1 MATNIP
7 QSIDYTSRDFY
18 SLRDDLITRVKDR
31 LAAAGKTWNGTDPS
45 DFGVAILE
53 AFAHV
58 GDVTSYYIDR
68 VANEGYLATATQRQS
83 LLNLA
88 ELYGYTPSGYRR
100 ASVELSF
107 SNPDTENIVT
117 IPEGTQV
124 GVDIVSTNGTY
135 SSVTK
140 VIFTLDS
147 EVLVPAAVDET
158 TAGTATGLAF
168 HGYNV
173 SSLATNAADPLDPID
188 FPGEILGSSNGFAEQ
203 AFVLSSNRVADGTV
217 EVYVNTGNTYNLWT
231 EVLHLSDYGPTDPV
245 YTLTTDANNNVTV
258 TFGDGVSGAIPS
270 VGATV
275 KATYVIGGGEEGN
288 LKGGNIFNFIYVPA
302 SSGLSVS
309 EFSDVTVS
317 NSSNNPASGGE
328 EPETNDSI
336 RLNAP
341 LAFRT
346 MSRAVTLDDFSGLA
360 ISVANVG
367 KAKAYA
373 SAPTSIVMYISKQVS
388 DVSSD
393 YYPGYDA
400 TNTNVRDEWYT
411 LQESVANFMSNKTQ
425 IGTTVTYLP
434 PVYVPVIISIEYSKY
449 EGYTDDQINQAIKYA
464 IVYGYG
470 YNFIDFDAII
480 YPEQIEGLLASL
492 PGVKTARVTELY
504 RDGDSPDRVVLVP
517 QQGELFVFEDGNT
530 NVFPIAALSALSISS
545 GTLSPTFESSVLSY
559 RVTDTSTTTVTVTP
573 TSWSGTASFVNGS
586 SVNSG
591 SASGT
596 ISTPSGQ
603 TTTITVAHDSS
614 DGVNTATYTIT
625 VIR

>member
-100 ASVELSF
+100 ATVELNF
-107 SNPDTENIVT
+107 SNSDTENLVT

-124 GVDIVSTNGTY
+124 GVDIISTNGTY

-140 VIFTLDS
+140 VIFTLDN
-147 EVLVPAAVDET
+147 EVLVPAAIDEA
-158 TAGTATGLAF
+158 TAGTATGLAS

-188 FPGEILGSSNGFAEQ
+188 FPGELLGSSNGFGEQ
-203 AFVLSSNRVADGTV
+203 SFVLSSNRVADGTV
-217 EVYVNTGNTYNLWT
+217 EVYVNTGNTYSLWT

-245 YTLTTDANNNVTV
+245 YTLTTDSNNYVTV

-270 VGATV
+270 VGSSI

-288 LKGGNIFNFIYVPA
+288 LKGGNVFNFIYVPS
-302 SSGLSVS
+302 SSGLSIS
-309 EFSDVTVS
+309 ELSTVTVA
-317 NSSNNPASGGE
+317 NASNNPASGGE

-346 MSRAVTLDDFSGLA
+346 MSRAVTLDDFAGLA

-373 SAPTSIVMYISKQVS
+373 SSPTSVVMYVSKQVS

-393 YYPGYDA
+393 YYPGYDP
-400 TNTNVRDEWYT
+400 TNTTVRDEWYT
-411 LQESVANFMSNKTQ
+411 LQESVANFMSDKTQ

-434 PVYVPVIISIEYSKY
+434 PVYIPVVVSVEYSKY
-449 EGYTDDQINQAIKYA
+449 DGYTDEQINQAIKYA

-470 YNFIDFDAII
+470 YNFIDFDTII
-480 YPEQIEGLLASL
+480 YPEQIEALLASL
-492 PGVKTARVTELY
+492 PGVKTVRVEKLY
-504 RDGDSPDRVVLVP
+504 REGDTPDRVVLVP

-530 NVFPIAALSALSISS
+530 DVYPIAALSALSITT
-545 GTLSPTFESSVLSY
+545 GTLSPSFEPSVFAY
-559 RVTDTSTTTVTVTP
+559 RVTDVATSTVTVTP
-573 TSWSGTASFVNGS
+573 TSWSGTDVLVNGS
-586 SVNSG
+586 SVDSG
-591 SASGT
+591 TASST
-596 ISTPSGQ
+596 ISTPSGE
-603 TTTITVAHDSS
+603 TTVITVAHASS

>member
-68 VANEGYLATATQRQS
+68 VANEGYLSTATQRQS

-107 SNPDTENIVT
+107 SNPDTENIVI

-147 EVLVPAAVDET
+147 EVLIPAAEDET

-217 EVYVNTGNTYNLWT
+217 DPCTSAAAEKVFELTPVQRI
-231 EVLHLSDYGPTDPV
+231 VSRFLHPSTPYHSMLLFHGVGVGKTCSAVTIAENFLEGWWRDLEE
-245 YTLTTDANNNVTV
+245 TLTTDKHVDA
-258 TFGDGVSGAIPS
+258 
-270 VGATV
+270 
-275 KATYVIGGGEEGN
+275 
-288 LKGGNIFNFIYVPA
+288 A
-302 SSGLSVS
+302 SIHRIM
-309 EFSDVTVS
+309 
-317 NSSNNPASGGE
+317 A
-328 EPETNDSI
+328 
-336 RLNAP
+336 
-341 LAFRT
+341 
-346 MSRAVTLDDFSGLA
+346 
-360 ISVANVG
+360 
-367 KAKAYA
+367 
-373 SAPTSIVMYISKQVS
+373 
-388 DVSSD
+388 
-393 YYPGYDA
+393 
-400 TNTNVRDEWYT
+400 
-411 LQESVANFMSNKTQ
+411 
-425 IGTTVTYLP
+425 
-434 PVYVPVIISIEYSKY
+434 
-449 EGYTDDQINQAIKYA
+449 
-464 IVYGYG
+464 
-470 YNFIDFDAII
+470 
-480 YPEQIEGLLASL
+480 
-492 PGVKTARVTELY
+492 
-504 RDGDSPDRVVLVP
+504 
-517 QQGELFVFEDGNT
+517 
-530 NVFPIAALSALSISS
+530 
-545 GTLSPTFESSVLSY
+545 
-559 RVTDTSTTTVTVTP
+559 
-573 TSWSGTASFVNGS
+573 
-586 SVNSG
+586 
-591 SASGT
+591 
-596 ISTPSGQ
+596 
-603 TTTITVAHDSS
+603 
-614 DGVNTATYTIT
+614 
-625 VIR
+625 